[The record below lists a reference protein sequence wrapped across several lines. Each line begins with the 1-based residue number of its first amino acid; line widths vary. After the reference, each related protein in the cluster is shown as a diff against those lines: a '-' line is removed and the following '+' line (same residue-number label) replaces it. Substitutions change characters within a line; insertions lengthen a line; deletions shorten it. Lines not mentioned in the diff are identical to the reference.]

1 MLACTDVEGVSFE
14 DDDEMEVELS
24 LSVEEQLQYSL
35 DSLRDAVIKRVTD
48 AQPSTAAEAC
58 MSHIHTGFTIVS
70 LAVYC
75 SLPLCIQHSVM
86 D

>member
-1 MLACTDVEGVSFE
+1 VSFE

-24 LSVEEQLQYSL
+24 LSAEEQLQYSL

-48 AQPSTAAEAC
+48 AQPSTAAESC
-58 MSHIHTGFTIVS
+58 MSHIHAVFTIVF
-70 LAVYC
+70 LAVY
-75 SLPLCIQHSVM
+75 SLLRSVM